1 MSAAGVEGPRVLG
14 MPRRL
19 LTMVAA
25 NGAAL
30 GLALGATAVLVAVHG
45 RPVTVALGAL
55 WDGSVG
61 TSFAI
66 GNTLNKAAA
75 LLFVALGFMVA
86 KRAGLISVGGEGQI
100 YIGGMCAVTVALASE
115 GKLPGPLALTLAI
128 VAGALGGAAWGA
140 LAGWLRA
147 RFLVN
152 EVIGTL
158 LLNFVGVNLVG
169 FAVQEEWLLRQ
180 EITST
185 ATENQSRAV
194 PEELRLPQ
202 LVGGESRAHLGVVL
216 AVVAAVAV
224 WWMLRRTVLGHRIR
238 LIGLN
243 PEMAARA
250 GLGISRYTVGVMA
263 LSGALAGMAG
273 VSLLLGELFR
283 LRADFSSGYGF
294 DGIAVALLAFEH
306 ALGSIATAVLF
317 GGLRA
322 GGNLLEIR
330 AQISGFL
337 VLVIQGVV
345 ILVVAA
351 TARWTDG
358 RPSGPLRFW
367 HRRSRPVPDT
377 LIDDAHVHVDDG
389 KPDQA
394 APTEVLS

>member
-1 MSAAGVEGPRVLG
+1 MTPDEGRLFG
-14 MPRRL
+14 LPRRMA
-19 LTMVAA
+19 TTAMA
-25 NGAAL
+25 NAVAL
-30 GLALGATAVLVAVHG
+30 GLALAATALLVASQG
-45 RPVTVALGAL
+45 RSVTVALGAL

-75 LLFVALGFMVA
+75 LLFVALGFLVA
-86 KRAGLISVGGEGQI
+86 KRAGLISIGGEGQI
-100 YIGGMCAVTVALASE
+100 YIAGMAAVAVTLAVE
-115 GKLPGPLALTLAI
+115 GVLPGPIALVLAI
-128 VAGALGGAAWGA
+128 IAGAMGGAIWGG

-158 LLNFVGVNLVG
+158 LLNFVGINLVG

-180 EITST
+180 PITST

-194 PEELRLPQ
+194 PESSRLP
-202 LVGGESRAHLGVVL
+202 LILGNSSRAHLGIVL
-216 AVVAAVAV
+216 AILTAIGV

-238 LIGLN
+238 LIGNN
-243 PEMAARA
+243 PQMAERA
-250 GLGISRYTVGVMA
+250 GLNISRYTIGIMA
-263 LSGALAGMAG
+263 MSGALAGMAG

-283 LRADFSSGYGF
+283 LRSDFSSGYGF
-294 DGIAVALLAFEH
+294 DGIAVALLAFEN
-306 ALGSIATAVLF
+306 ALGSVATAFLF

-337 VLVIQGVV
+337 VYVIQGVV

-358 RPSGPLRFW
+358 RGVRTS
-367 HRRSRPVPDT
+367 RRSVSGEHDDDTPPATEPV
-377 LIDDAHVHVDDG
+377 DDAHRTG
-389 KPDQA
+389 QEEA
-394 APTEVLS
+394 AR